1 VRLLYDREQPTAR
14 LVAKNE
20 EDLEPPLVCRSS
32 RVSRFPFLIV
42 WCIGYDPLF
51 FAGDGSCPSK
61 LSGTSAVN
69 PLLFSSASLDL
80 GNMGARA
87 SMSMVSIAGASGG
100 CRSFAFRQSITAF
113 GQLWG
118 LVACHSYGHHGMR
131 VCFPI
136 RQLLCVISQS
146 ISKNIERL
154 SYAQR
159 LHTRKLA
166 RESPLVSQG
175 ESR

>member
-1 VRLLYDREQPTAR
+1 MSDT
-14 LVAKNE
+14 
-20 EDLEPPLVCRSS
+20 SM
-32 RVSRFPFLIV
+32 
-42 WCIGYDPLF
+42 
-51 FAGDGSCPSK
+51 AGF
-61 LSGTSAVN
+61 
-69 PLLFSSASLDL
+69 LLFSSASSDL

-87 SMSMVSIAGASGG
+87 SMSMVSTASVPVGDH
-100 CRSFAFRQSITAF
+100 SLAFRQSITAF

-136 RQLLCVISQS
+136 RQLLCVVSQS

-166 RESPLVSQG
+166 RENSPVSHG
-175 ESR
+175 EPLTLCCIDQHHALGSAPLWIYHIECGRSARTVRR